1 MKKLTLTLMAG
12 ILALA
17 GSARADEASDFARE
31 LVLAQTQA
39 AIAAELRV
47 NNLINWKVG
56 EYQEYALSSMIG
68 NMGDVKKNV
77 ASEEGNAIW
86 IVNNVNAMGQQQKAE
101 ILLDRATG
109 KILKYKENGQEKAV
123 PDDKLEVI
131 DQDSTTITVPA
142 GTFEVIHITA
152 KSEKAKKIEVWA
164 NPRDITMDGGAQMY
178 IEAGFLPMTLKLTKF
193 GGR

>member
-1 MKKLTLTLMAG
+1 MKKLSLSLLAG
-12 ILALA
+12 VLAFA
-17 GSARADEASDFARE
+17 GSARAEENNFARE
-31 LVLAQTQA
+31 LILAQTRA
-39 AIAAELRV
+39 AVAAELSI

-56 EYQEYALSSMIG
+56 EYQEYALSPLPGS
-68 NMGDVKKNV
+68 VKKNV

-86 IVNNVNAMGQQQKAE
+86 IMNDVNAMGQSQKSE

-109 KILKYKENGQEKAV
+109 KVLKYKENGQEKQL
-123 PDDKLEVI
+123 PDDKIEVI
-131 DQDSTTITVPA
+131 DQESTTITVPA

-152 KSEKAKKIEVWA
+152 KSEKAKKIEIWA